1 MAMEAESMQ
10 RYKSQSAVPGTSLA
24 PMSGAAGVAQAKSKQ
39 PKDLTDTLM
48 SQVFLSPHCYNIFG
62 IFSSFF
68 VFYTEIPKKLGLE
81 ITQMSCTLIT

>member
-48 SQVFLSPHCYNIFG
+48 SQVFLSPYCDTLFDIFY
-62 IFSSFF
+62 SFF
-68 VFYTEIPKKLGLE
+68 LHRISTKLGLE